1 MKDNKSFVMA
11 FSASLAIAFLS
22 AGFVV
27 ANPLKD
33 YAWKNRVIIVSAS
46 VAHIDSLTKQSSIL
60 MKQEAALLER
70 DMVLIEVSGN
80 NASVKVGREKALD
93 HVAIIEHLGLK
104 TDRFGIVLIGKD
116 TGIKRR
122 STEPVA
128 VRQILDLVDS
138 MPMRQREMNR

>member
-1 MKDNKSFVMA
+1 MRDNISLVMA
-11 FSASLAIAFLS
+11 FLAIVFLS
-22 AGFVV
+22 AGYVM
-27 ANPLKD
+27 ANPLKE
-33 YAWKNRVIIVSAS
+33 YAWKNRVIIVSAP

-80 NASVKVGREKALD
+80 SASVKVGREKALD
-93 HVAIIEHLGLK
+93 HAAIIEHLDLK

-116 TGIKRR
+116 TGTKLR

-128 VRQILDLVDS
+128 VRQILNLVDS